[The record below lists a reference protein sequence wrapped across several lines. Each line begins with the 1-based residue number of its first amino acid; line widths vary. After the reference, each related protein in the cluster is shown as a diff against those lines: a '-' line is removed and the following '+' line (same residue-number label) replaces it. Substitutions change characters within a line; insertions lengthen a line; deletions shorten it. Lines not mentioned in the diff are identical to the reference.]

1 MADRL
6 SCTAGHRTEAADLAV
21 ASGKPIAQVAADLGI
36 NEKILGRWV
45 TVRKKELANHP
56 VAAAAAKTETAEM
69 RAARKC
75 MRELELEKRVPKK
88 PRPHIG
94 GPGPV
99 DFGTCLEIYPC
110 RKRHVP
116 SMSRARF

>member
-6 SCTAGHRTEAADLAV
+6 SCTAGHRTEAADFAV

-75 MRELELEKRVPKK
+75 MRELELENEFLKSP
-88 PRPHIG
+88 
-94 GPGPV
+94 
-99 DFGTCLEIYPC
+99 DLTLNCLPFLGYEKWEALLWLETLC
-110 RKRHVP
+110 TTSV
-116 SMSRARF
+116 

>member
-6 SCTAGHRTEAADLAV
+6 SCTAGHRTEAADFAV

-75 MRELELEKRVPKK
+75 MRELELAKANIAGLAYLPEDKEATEAARAERKAKSHKK
-88 PRPHIG
+88 
-94 GPGPV
+94 
-99 DFGTCLEIYPC
+99 
-110 RKRHVP
+110 K
-116 SMSRARF
+116 

>member
-6 SCTAGHRTEAADLAV
+6 SCTAGHRTEAADFAV

-75 MRELELEKRVPKK
+75 MRELELENEFLKSPDLTLR
-88 PRPHIG
+88 PR
-94 GPGPV
+94 PV
-99 DFGTCLEIYPC
+99 DFWD
-110 RKRHVP
+110 
-116 SMSRARF
+116 MSRNLPMREAACAEHVAC